1 MKDGRLQEADRVW
14 HGDLEYLIR
23 KMPLFR
29 VRFLE

>member
-14 HGDLEYLIR
+14 RGDLEYLIR